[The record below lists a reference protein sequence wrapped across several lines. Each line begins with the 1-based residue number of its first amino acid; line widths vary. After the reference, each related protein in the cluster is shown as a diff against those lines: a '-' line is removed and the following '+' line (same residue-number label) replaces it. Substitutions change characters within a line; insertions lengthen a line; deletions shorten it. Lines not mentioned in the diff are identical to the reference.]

1 MDSSNV
7 TRAICIMNNAELNIK
22 GLVKF
27 EDDGNITKIWGNFSG
42 MTPGQ
47 HGFHIHEFGNLT
59 NACHTAGAHYN
70 PHKKTHGGP
79 TDEERHVGDLGN
91 ATANESGVIEY
102 YLEDKLIKLT
112 GEFSVIGRSCV
123 IHEAVDD
130 LGKGGFSDS
139 LTTGHAGGR
148 LACGVIGITASF

>member
-1 MDSSNV
+1 
-7 TRAICIMNNAELNIK
+7 MNNPDLNIK
-22 GLVKF
+22 GLVKL
-27 EDDGNITKIWGNFSG
+27 EDNGTVTKIMISFSG
-42 MTPGQ
+42 LTPGN

-79 TDEERHVGDLGN
+79 SDEERHVGDLGN
-91 ATANESGVIEY
+91 LVADQNGVVDTVM
-102 YLEDKLIKLT
+102 EDKLVKLT
-112 GEFSVIGRSCV
+112 GEFSVIGRSFV
-123 IHEAVDD
+123 IHESEDD

-148 LACGVIGITASF
+148 LACGVIGITQNF

>member
-1 MDSSNV
+1 MESSV
-7 TRAICIMNNAELNIK
+7 TRAICIMNNPDLNIK
-22 GLVKF
+22 GLVKL
-27 EDDGNITKIWGNFSG
+27 EDNGSITKIMINFSG
-42 MTPGQ
+42 LTPGK

-79 TDEERHVGDLGN
+79 EDEERHVGDLGN
-91 ATANESGVIEY
+91 LVANENGIVDTVM
-102 YLEDKLIKLT
+102 EDKLVKLT
-112 GEFSVIGRSCV
+112 GEFSVIGRSFV
-123 IHEAVDD
+123 IHESEDD

-148 LACGVIGITASF
+148 LACGVIGITQNF